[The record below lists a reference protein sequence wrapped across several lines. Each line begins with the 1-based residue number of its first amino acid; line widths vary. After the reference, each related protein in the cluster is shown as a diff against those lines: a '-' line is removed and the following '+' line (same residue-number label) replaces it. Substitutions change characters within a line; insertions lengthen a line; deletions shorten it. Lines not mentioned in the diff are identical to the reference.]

1 MSRRM
6 VYIVVFV
13 LFAGAVLWYASAH
26 VRIPES
32 TLAEAA
38 KIEDHKIRV
47 MIPGKVARDGITAQG
62 QSLTF
67 TLVDAEGTRSEVLYT
82 GEQKLVAGQIH
93 DAAEKGKTISVAGH
107 VCEGKF
113 KAVEVYLP
121 AY

>member
-1 MSRRM
+1 MSRRL
-6 VYIVVFV
+6 VYIIVFT
-13 LFAGAVLWYASAH
+13 LFGAGVLWYASDH
-26 VRIPES
+26 VRIPET

-47 MIPGKVARDGITAQG
+47 MIPGKVEKEGITSQG

-67 TLVDAEGTRSEVLYT
+67 TIVDSEGTRSEVEYS
-82 GEQKLVAGQIH
+82 GEQKLIAGQVT
-93 DAAEKGKTISVAGH
+93 DAAEKGKTVSVAGH